1 MRIAIAGFGAEGQ
14 SSYRYFTARGDD
26 VTIVTTKISD
36 QYPIPADAKAI
47 VSDDAFDR
55 LANFDLVLRTPPMPP
70 QSIRTRGKIWSQT
83 NEFFATCPAPI
94 IGVTGS
100 KGKGTTSSFIAEI
113 MKAHITHD
121 SENNGRRVHLVGN
134 IGVPALDILDSVR
147 TEDIV
152 VFELSSFQLWDLER
166 SPAVAVMTLLE
177 PDHLDV
183 HTDMA
188 EYVTAKSQI
197 FAHQIPRDFA
207 VYNEQDDRVRQLVEN
222 ALRTTHATGLPF
234 LNKKFVH
241 IEERVFYYADQEIG
255 STEIV
260 TLPGEHNLR
269 NAAAAIAATWHMTNG
284 DVEAIRRGLGSFTG
298 LPHRLKL
305 VETIN
310 DIKFYDDSI
319 ATTPGSA
326 IAAIR
331 SFDAPTI
338 LILGG
343 HDKGADYTELGQAIN
358 KSTVKMIYTI
368 GANRDKI
375 ETQVRAVSDI
385 PIKKLNT
392 SAMTEIVHEVYQ
404 AATPGDIV
412 ILSPAAA
419 SFDMFTSYK
428 DRGDQFIAAVKG
440 LC

>member
-14 SSYRYFTARGDD
+14 SSYRYYTAKGHD
-26 VTIVTTKISD
+26 VTIVTDKVSD
-36 QYPIPADAKAI
+36 HYPIPVGAKAI
-47 VSDDAFDR
+47 VSGDAFDQ
-55 LANFDLVLRTPPMPP
+55 LDDFDLVLRTPPMSPR
-70 QSIRTRGKIWSQT
+70 SIRTNGKIWSQT

-100 KGKGTTSSFIAEI
+100 KGKGTTCSLVAEI
-113 MKAHITHD
+113 LRAHVGA
-121 SENNGRRVHLVGN
+121 SGRQVHLVGN
-134 IGVPALDILDSVR
+134 IGVPALDILDSIQA
-147 TEDIV
+147 EDVV

-166 SPAVAVMTLLE
+166 SPTVAVMTLLE

-183 HTDMA
+183 HADMA

-197 FAHQIPRDFA
+197 FAHQTPRDFA
-207 VYNEQDDRVRQLVEN
+207 VYNEQDERVRQLAED
-222 ALRTTHATGLPF
+222 AMSITHATGLPF
-234 LNKKFVH
+234 LNKKCVH
-241 IEERVFYYADQEIG
+241 IEQSTFYYADQEIG
-255 STEIV
+255 STDMV

-284 DVEAIRRGLGSFTG
+284 DIKAIRRGLSSFTG

-305 VETIN
+305 VGTVNNIA
-310 DIKFYDDSI
+310 FYDDSI

-331 SFDAPTI
+331 SFDSPTI

-343 HDKGADYTELGQAIN
+343 HDKGADYTELGRVIN
-358 KSTVKMIYTI
+358 ESTVKMVYVI
-368 GANRDKI
+368 GANCDKI
-375 ETQVRAVSDI
+375 ESQVSSVSDVT
-385 PIKKLNT
+385 IKKLET
-392 SAMTEIVHEVYQ
+392 KIMAEIVHEVYQ
-404 AATPGDIV
+404 AATPGDVV